1 MNSTLRYCIK
11 SGQTKIKL
19 ETPKYDEDDWMRE
32 LVKDE
37 VSSTS
42 KVPWLE
48 IEGAQVVGD
57 RVLFSVGIVSEEL
70 FGDNPKDSWRTRSF
84 IFSRKLNKIFG

>member
-1 MNSTLRYCIK
+1 MRYCIK

-19 ETPKYDEDDWMRE
+19 ETPKYDDDWMRE

>member
-1 MNSTLRYCIK
+1 M
-11 SGQTKIKL
+11 

-32 LVKDE
+32 LVAYK
-37 VSSTS
+37 VSTKSD
-42 KVPWLE
+42 VPWLE

-84 IFSRKLNKIFG
+84 IFSRKLNKILR